1 VSPPQDTCAD
11 AARRRRKF
19 LGCEPRQER
28 PPPRLAKLARSHT
41 RARTPASLR
50 LQRPVHERLKLYA
63 EFIQSPKDY
72 VVSQALTWLFR
83 KDKDF
88 ATWLEARTAPSVSTA
103 LNVPETS
110 EPSTHATTRLAISDS
125 PTFKTA

>member
-1 VSPPQDTCAD
+1 MPLIP
-11 AARRRRKF
+11 
-19 LGCEPRQER
+19 
-28 PPPRLAKLARSHT
+28 T
-41 RARTPASLR
+41 RHVAEKDVISLR
-50 LQRPVHERLKLYA
+50 LRRPVHERLKLYA
-63 EFIQSPKDY
+63 EFVQSPKDY

-103 LNVPETS
+103 LDVPETT
-110 EPSTHATTRLAISDS
+110 EPSMHATTRLAVSDI